1 MRTGPGPR
9 RRLHARVAFDKR
21 ERESVMMPEEH
32 LYPTRIARVV
42 AALADGERDP
52 RRSLCA
58 ASADVIGVRGA
69 GVVLL
74 SERRT
79 LGNVCVSDAVI
90 QVVEDTQYVLG
101 EGPCVDAFQSR
112 QPVLVADLAADERW
126 PEFRRGALAA
136 GMQAAFGFPL
146 LVGPSCIGA
155 LDLFNDH
162 PGALTDEQRANALAV
177 AHVAART
184 VLGWQATA
192 EPGLLAWQLEQVSE
206 NRAVVHQASGMISV
220 QAEMSVGDAMALLR
234 ASAFAEDRP
243 IGDIASDVVAGR
255 LRFD

>member
-1 MRTGPGPR
+1 VRTGPGPR
-9 RRLHARVAFDKR
+9 RRLHPRVAFAKK
-21 ERESVMMPEEH
+21 EGMVMTADGLDPA
-32 LYPTRIARVV
+32 RIARVV

-90 QVVEDTQYVLG
+90 QAVEDAQYVLG
-101 EGPCVDAFQSR
+101 EGPCVDAFHSR
-112 QPVLVADLAADERW
+112 QPVLVADLAADARW

-136 GMQAAFGFPL
+136 GMQAAFGYPL

-162 PGALTDEQRANALAV
+162 AGALSDEQHANALAV
-177 AHVAART
+177 AHVAGRT
-184 VLGWQATA
+184 VLGWQSTA
-192 EPGLLAWQLEQVSE
+192 EPGLLAWQLEHVSE
-206 NRAVVHQASGMISV
+206 NRAVVHQATGMISA

-243 IGDIASDVVAGR
+243 IGEVASDVVARR